1 MSTDPKNILC
11 DIAAGDNEAFK
22 TLFNMFFPKVKVFL
36 VKFLK
41 DDKAAEDIAQD
52 IFVKIWSLRHVLPE
66 VRSFNT
72 YLYRMTKNAA
82 LNYLRDKKF
91 AVEISEISILDD
103 SDIEQDY
110 YRKEK
115 ELLIKLAVEQMPPQR
130 RKIFTMSRYQ
140 GMSNDEIAKSLGL
153 SKHTVENHL
162 SISLKE
168 IRELMVAFVVF
179 FLIYTGSI
187 F

>member
-1 MSTDPKNILC
+1 MEIDTKNILC
-11 DIAAGDNEAFK
+11 DIATGDNEAFK
-22 TLFNMFFPKVKVFL
+22 ALFNMFFPKVKVFL

-52 IFVKIWSLRHVLPE
+52 IFVKIWSLRYALPE
-66 VRSFNT
+66 IKSFNT
-72 YLYRMTKNAA
+72 YLYRMTRNAA
-82 LNYLRDKKF
+82 LNYLRDQKY
-91 AVEISEISILDD
+91 AVNISEIPILDD
-103 SDIEQDY
+103 SDIEQEY

-115 ELLIKLAVEQMPPQR
+115 ELLIRLAVEQMPPQR

-140 GMSNDEIAKSLGL
+140 AMSNDEIAKALNL

-168 IRELMVAFVVF
+168 LRDLMVAFALF
-179 FLIYTGSI
+179 FLI
-187 F
+187 